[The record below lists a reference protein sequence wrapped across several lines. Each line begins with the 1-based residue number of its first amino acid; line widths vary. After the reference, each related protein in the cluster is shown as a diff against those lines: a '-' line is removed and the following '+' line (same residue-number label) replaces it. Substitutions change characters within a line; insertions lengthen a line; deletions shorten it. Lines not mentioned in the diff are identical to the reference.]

1 MKRKWFLTLVVLLA
15 FVRPQGADA
24 QKVYRIGSLNTAEQ
38 FVDAFEGFKSRMVEL
53 GYKEGEKI
61 RYEFYNARGDKGTL
75 KDYAQK
81 LVQDKV
87 DLIVTS
93 STSATVA
100 ALEATE
106 GTNIPVVFLSAGN
119 PKRLVKSFAS
129 SGGNVTGVS
138 SATLDITGKRFE
150 LLRELAPWAKR
161 VAHFSNPD
169 GVNFRANLAKVRE
182 EASRQGFAL
191 WEIEV
196 RNKEDVVKATATLTR
211 KTADA
216 IFSPPDAMI
225 TDAIDIIVK
234 QSIKERLPLV
244 TSLSAN
250 VNKGCLATYAADY
263 YSLGRQ
269 GAMLVDKILKG
280 TRARDLPVEQP
291 SKLKLIINRETAK
304 SIGLEIPR
312 EILLRADEIIG

>member
-1 MKRKWFLTLVVLLA
+1 
-15 FVRPQGADA
+15 
-24 QKVYRIGSLNTAEQ
+24 
-38 FVDAFEGFKSRMVEL
+38 
-53 GYKEGEKI
+53 
-61 RYEFYNARGDKGTL
+61 
-75 KDYAQK
+75 
-81 LVQDKV
+81 
-87 DLIVTS
+87 
-93 STSATVA
+93 
-100 ALEATE
+100 
-106 GTNIPVVFLSAGN
+106 VVFLSAGN
-119 PKRLVKSFAS
+119 PKKLVKSFAS

-161 VAHFSNPD
+161 VALLSNPG

-182 EASRQGFAL
+182 EATRQGFIL

-196 RNKEDVVKATATLTR
+196 RNREEVVKAAATLTR

-216 IFSPPDAMI
+216 IFSPPDSLV
-225 TDAIDIIVK
+225 TDSIDFIVK
-234 QSIKERLPLV
+234 QAIKEKLPLV

-250 VNKGCLATYAADY
+250 VNRGCLATYAADY
-263 YSLGRQ
+263 FSLGRQ

-280 TRARDLPVEQP
+280 TRARDLPIEQP
-291 SKLKLIINRETAK
+291 SKLKLIINLETAK

>member
-1 MKRKWFLTLVVLLA
+1 MKRQWLWILAILVA
-15 FVRPQGADA
+15 FVRPQGVAA
-24 QKVYRIGSLNTAEQ
+24 QKVYRIGSLNSAEQ
-38 FVDAFEGFKSRMVEL
+38 FLNAFEGFKSRMVEL
-53 GYKEGEKI
+53 GYREGERV
-61 RYEFYNARGDKGTL
+61 RYEFYVAEGDKGTL
-75 KDYAQK
+75 NDYAQK

-100 ALEATE
+100 ALKATE

-119 PKRLVKSFAS
+119 PKKLVKSFAS

-138 SATLDITGKRFE
+138 SATLDITGKRLE

-161 VAHFSNPD
+161 IAILSDPA
-169 GVNFRANLAKVRE
+169 GVNFHANLAKVRE
-182 EASRQGFAL
+182 EATRQGFLL

-196 RNKEDVVKATATLTR
+196 RNREEVVKATATLTR

-216 IFSPPDAMI
+216 IFSPPDALI
-225 TDAIDIIVK
+225 TGAVDIIVK
-234 QSIKERLPLV
+234 QSIKEKLPLV

-250 VNKGCLATYAADY
+250 VNRGCLATYAADY

-269 GAMLVDKILKG
+269 GALLVDKILQG
-280 TRARDLPVEQP
+280 TRPRDLPIEQP

-304 SIGLEIPR
+304 AIGLEIPR